1 MAETL
6 LEVKDLHV
14 SFQTPDGVVRAVDGL
29 SFSVSRGETFGIV
42 GESGSGKSVTC
53 LTALGLTST
62 KSATITGEI
71 NFQGRNLLAMELKE
85 LREIRGKDLAMIFQ
99 DPFACLHPMYRVGD
113 QIAEAIHAHESTS
126 KDKARDRVVELL
138 AAVGI
143 PKPRERFRDYP
154 HQFSGGMRQRAMIAM
169 ALVHNPALL
178 IADEPTTALDVTVQ
192 AQILELID
200 KIKNDFNIGV
210 ILITHDMGVVA
221 DVAQK
226 VMVMYAGR
234 AMEIAPKDELFGRPL
249 HPYTWGLLESI
260 PTVTLKK
267 GARLVPI
274 EGSPPSLI
282 RVPPG
287 CPFHPRCPHRFEP
300 CDNDVPELKDRG
312 GGHPDACHLSAEE
325 KQRLWT
331 TRESRRLKAAV

>member
-14 SFQTPDGVVRAVDGL
+14 SFNTPDGIVKAVDGL
-29 SFSVSRGETFGIV
+29 SFTVGRGETFGIV

-53 LTALGLTST
+53 LTALGLTNR
-62 KSATITGEI
+62 KSADVTGEV
-71 NFQGRNLLAMELKE
+71 NFMGQDLLALPPKE
-85 LREIRGKDLAMIFQ
+85 LRKVRGKDLAMIFQ

-113 QIAEAIHAHESTS
+113 QIVEAIKAHEDVSN
-126 KDKARDRVVELL
+126 DKARERVVELL

-143 PKPRERFRDYP
+143 PKPKERFRDYP

-169 ALVHNPALL
+169 ALVHNPDLL

-200 KIKNDFNIGV
+200 KIKKDFNIGV

-221 DVAQK
+221 DVAQT

-234 AMEIAPKDELFGRPL
+234 AMEIAPKDNLFEKPL

-260 PTVTLKK
+260 PVVTMK
-267 GARLVPI
+267 GARLIPI

-287 CPFHPRCPHRFEP
+287 CPFHPRCPHRFDP
-300 CDNDVPELKDRG
+300 CDKEIPRFMDRG
-312 GGHPDACHLSAEE
+312 GGHANACHLSPDE
-325 KQRLWT
+325 KTRLWT
-331 TRESRRLKAAV
+331 SREARRLKEAV